1 MPELGCDVTPDG
13 TYIFEMERPD
23 GARVVVTV
31 FPEDIDEIAAPRRS
45 SGASASPGCS
55 PTTSSR
61 RRRRAPRPSAAAPP
75 AHSTTLSGTRIQSA
89 TYTSAPGNAAERIE
103 PIT

>member
-31 FPEDIDEIAAPRRS
+31 FPEDIDEIAGP
-45 SGASASPGCS
+45 ASAPPLGAEEKQ
-55 PTTSSR
+55 R
-61 RRRRAPRPSAAAPP
+61 RFRVARLLADHELSTQAKGAAP
-75 AHSTTLSGTRIQSA
+75 
-89 TYTSAPGNAAERIE
+89 
-103 PIT
+103 